1 MQRPFYKSFLA
12 NFIYICIIGLI
23 LYWLFFSSLGW
34 LTGHAKEVQLPDLKG
49 KSWTDVAKILKQA
62 DFEVDVDSAY
72 NPEVKPL
79 TVLDQQPEAGS
90 MVKEGRTIFLTIN
103 KMSPPEVPMPHLVN
117 LSYRSAEMLLKSN
130 KLLLGDTT
138 MKPDLAQ
145 GAVLAQL
152 IGGQEIASGK
162 LIPQGT
168 RIDLV
173 IGDGYG
179 NKEIKVPDLTGLS
192 YPEAVAMISGS
203 NLQFTVIFDGN
214 ITDSLAA
221 RVYVQEPQ
229 PYNEFQEPNQIL
241 EGEFI
246 DFRVREGGMEPQQV
260 P

>member
-12 NFIYICIIGLI
+12 NAIYIFIIGLI

-34 LTGHAKEVQLPDLKG
+34 LTGHGKEVQLPDLKG
-49 KSWTDVAKILKQA
+49 KSLTEVAGILKEG
-62 DFEVDVDSAY
+62 DFELEVDSAY
-72 NPEVKPL
+72 NPELKAL
-79 TVLDQQPEAGS
+79 SILDQQPEAGS
-90 MVKEGRTIFLTIN
+90 KVKVGRTIFLVVN
-103 KMSPPEVPMPHLVN
+103 KVNPPEVPMPNLVN

-138 MKPDLAQ
+138 MRPDLAQ
-145 GAVLAQL
+145 GAVLAQMM
-152 IGGQEIASGK
+152 GGKEIASGAM
-162 LIPQGT
+162 IPQGT
-168 RIDLV
+168 RVDLV

-221 RVYVQEPQ
+221 RVYAQEPQ
-229 PYNEFQEPNQIL
+229 PYNEFNEPNQIL

-246 DFRVREGGMEPQQV
+246 DFRVREESLQDV